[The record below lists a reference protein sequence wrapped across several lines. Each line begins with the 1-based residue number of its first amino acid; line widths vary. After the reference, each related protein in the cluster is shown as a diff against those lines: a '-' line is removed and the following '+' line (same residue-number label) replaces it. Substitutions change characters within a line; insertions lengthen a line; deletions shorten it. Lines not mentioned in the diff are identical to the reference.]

1 MIRFARSL
9 ASPSHRA
16 RHRRLRGLCLCLVSA
31 VAIVSACGGPTTL
44 SASQLGVPQAG
55 HPRTLASAT
64 YDTSP
69 DGGIYT
75 NPDPIHVTL
84 VGRIPMEPL
93 AQTVGAGSQWAAL
106 RGLGDLTV
114 VGFQLTNSG
123 LAGSNPELD
132 SLQIASSSW
141 ATCEAGS
148 TGALC
153 PEGLSKSTFNK
164 FYYPA
169 YPLAGLS
176 SVAIDGSCSVN
187 VDPGQ
192 TVTVILIY
200 PPIRTTSYVTW
211 GEYGTFAVALPLGG
225 GVAADTGA
233 LRANICV
240 PPDTTQGS

>member
-1 MIRFARSL
+1 MTRHPPAPAPSSRHARRRPFPRL
-9 ASPSHRA
+9 ALA
-16 RHRRLRGLCLCLVSA
+16 LVSV
-31 VAIVSACGGPTTL
+31 VAIVSGCGGQPSL
-44 SASQLGVPQAG
+44 SASQLGLPQAG
-55 HPRTLASAT
+55 HPHTLASAT

-69 DGGIYT
+69 DGGIYV
-75 NPDPIHVTL
+75 NPDPIRVTL

-106 RGLGDLTV
+106 RGLGDLTA

-141 ATCEAGS
+141 ATCQAGTS
-148 TGALC
+148 EALC
-153 PEGLSKSTFNK
+153 PAGLSKSAFNK

-187 VDPGQ
+187 IDPGQ
-192 TVTVILIY
+192 TITVILIY
-200 PPIRTTSYVTW
+200 PPIRATSYVTW

-225 GVAADTGA
+225 GMPATAGA

>member
-1 MIRFARSL
+1 VSRPRPPRRIHAWRASL
-9 ASPSHRA
+9 
-16 RHRRLRGLCLCLVSA
+16 GLTWLALLVA
-31 VAIVSACGGPTTL
+31 GCGGQPNL
-44 SASQLGVPQAG
+44 SAAQVGLPSAS

-69 DGGIYT
+69 DGGIYI

-84 VGRIPMEPL
+84 VGRIPIEPL
-93 AQTVGAGSQWAAL
+93 ARQIGAEKQWAPL
-106 RGLGDLTV
+106 ESLGELTA
-114 VGFQLTNSG
+114 VGFQLTNNG

-141 ATCEAGS
+141 ETCEAGAAS
-148 TGALC
+148 ALC
-153 PEGLSKSTFNK
+153 PEGVSRSTFNQ

-176 SVAIDGSCSVN
+176 TVSIDGSCSIN
-187 VDPGQ
+187 LDPGQ
-192 TVTVILIY
+192 TATVILVY
-200 PPIRTTSYVTW
+200 PPIRSTTYLTW

-225 GVAADTGA
+225 AITETSA

-240 PPDTTQGS
+240 PPDTTQGT

>member
-1 MIRFARSL
+1 MTRHTRSP
-9 ASPSHRA
+9 ASVS
-16 RHRRLRGLCLCLVSA
+16 RHAGRPHLPGVALGVVA
-31 VAIVSACGGPTTL
+31 VAAAVSACGGQP
-44 SASQLGVPQAG
+44 SISVSQLGLAQAG
-55 HPRTLASAT
+55 HPPTLASAT

-69 DGGIYT
+69 DGGIYV

-84 VGRIPMEPL
+84 LGRVPMEPL
-93 AQTVGAGSQWAAL
+93 AQRLGADNQWAAL

-141 ATCEAGS
+141 ATCQAGAA
-148 TGALC
+148 GALC

-176 SVAIDGSCSVN
+176 SVAIDGSCSVSI
-187 VDPGQ
+187 DPGQ
-192 TVTVILIY
+192 TITVILIY
-200 PPIRTTSYVTW
+200 PPVRATSYVTW
-211 GEYGTFAVALPLGG
+211 GEYGTFAIAVPLGG
-225 GVAADTGA
+225 GLPADAGA

>member
-1 MIRFARSL
+1 MIRSSRSG
-9 ASPSHRA
+9 APPSPRT
-16 RHRRLRGLCLCLVSA
+16 RRLPGLVLGLAGVA
-31 VAIVSACGGPTTL
+31 VAVSACGGQPSL
-44 SASQLGVPQAG
+44 LASQLGLAQAA
-55 HPRTLASAT
+55 HPHTLASAT

-69 DGGIYT
+69 DGGIYV

-84 VGRIPMEPL
+84 LGRIPMEPL
-93 AQTVGAGSQWAAL
+93 ARTLGAGGQWAAL
-106 RGLGDLTV
+106 RGLGDLTA
-114 VGFQLTNSG
+114 VGFQLTNNG

-148 TGALC
+148 SEALC
-153 PEGLSKSTFNK
+153 PAGLSRSTFDK

-187 VDPGQ
+187 IDPGQ
-192 TVTVILIY
+192 TITVILVY
-200 PPIRTTSYVTW
+200 PPVRTTSYVTW

-225 GVAADTGA
+225 GLPAGAGA

>member
-1 MIRFARSL
+1 VSRPR
-9 ASPSHRA
+9 RA
-16 RHRRLRGLCLCLVSA
+16 RRARTPRAALTLAGLAALA
-31 VAIVSACGGPTTL
+31 AACGGQPTL
-44 SASQLGVPQAG
+44 SAAQLGLPSSG

-69 DGGIYT
+69 DGGIYI

-93 AQTVGAGSQWAAL
+93 AQRIGAQKQWAPL
-106 RGLGDLTV
+106 EGLGQLTAV
-114 VGFQLTNSG
+114 AFQLTNSG
-123 LAGSNPELD
+123 LAGSSPQLD

-141 ATCEAGS
+141 ATCQSGS
-148 TGALC
+148 ASALC
-153 PEGLSKSTFNK
+153 PEGVSRSTFAR

-176 SVAIDGSCSVN
+176 TVSIDGSCSISI
-187 VDPGQ
+187 DPGQ
-192 TVTVILIY
+192 TATVILVY
-200 PPIRTTSYVTW
+200 PPIRSTAYVTW

-225 GVAADTGA
+225 AITDAGS

-240 PPDTTQGS
+240 PPDTTQST